1 MTIER
6 VNLPDPIQRLK
17 KTEKNV
23 NPKKSRDTDS
33 IQVSDDAKN
42 KAEIYNAT
50 EKVRMASDVRTDK
63 IEEIK
68 RKLEDPNY
76 ITKTVL
82 EKTAENIMEY
92 FGI

>member
-6 VNLPDPIQRLK
+6 VNLPDPISRPK
-17 KTEKNV
+17 KTEKTAS
-23 NPKKSRDTDS
+23 PKKSRDTDS
-33 IQVSDDAKN
+33 IQVSIDAKN

-50 EKVRMASDVRTDK
+50 EKVKMASDVRIDK

-76 ITKTVL
+76 VTNTVL
-82 EKTAENIMEY
+82 EKTAESIMEY